1 MKIKRMAA
9 GFLAAAMVASMALTP
24 AWAEE
29 LTDSVVANDLT
40 DTASNEP
47 SDTDVLDEDENPNPP
62 QFFSDTAAEG
72 SASLG
77 AEDDGTSV
85 ETAEDEPKEEGNTVS
100 FTTQGDS
107 GSSLQA
113 DSNDK
118 TAATQITA
126 SVESTYT
133 LVVPENVS
141 MTGADGTGEKS
152 ASIPVLLKGD
162 IPEGK
167 AVYVTTDASPMQRT
181 GSKDAPMSVMASKTQ
196 WNRSEL
202 LGDGTSS
209 DYSATAT
216 LTPGDWLGTVV
227 FNCLLNKATIY
238 NKFTDSDP
246 FSILEDGETSDGKT
260 FESSN
265 EAVAKVD
272 ANGTVTVVG
281 LGTANITVRYIDE
294 NGAKQ
299 EYIEAIN
306 VKAKPQIALS
316 AITSSN
322 GPLATEYNNGHL
334 ITTISI
340 GNYEVPEEAT
350 KYYIYDPATKEAD
363 NVAFVVD
370 DELKVTNKDGGQ
382 LTSTS
387 QMSMGCNYS
396 YSPENWF
403 NSVTTINFDSI
414 DTSNVTSMEYL
425 LHGFRNVKTVTG
437 LDKLDTKNVKD
448 ISEAF
453 SDCGV
458 ETLDF
463 SNWKINN
470 LTQLGWTFYK
480 SKNLKTIVGLD
491 NWNISNAT
499 SIDRLFEDCS
509 SLESI
514 SGIENWDTSKVT
526 TMEYCFRGC
535 SSLKEIP
542 DIGNWNVSNVTKD
555 GITGMFTDCSIIKK
569 LPDLNKWNVSKTTNF
584 GQLFYRCTSLTDV
597 SGITHWN
604 VENVTSLKEMFF
616 GCKSLAYISDLSC
629 WNTNNVKNMD
639 SLFYDCYNLESV
651 EGIENWNTS
660 KVTTMKYMFQG
671 CESLKSLPA
680 ISEWDISNVSTLQG
694 MFGGCLNLTQLPDI
708 GAWDTSNATNMS
720 YMFGDCISLSK
731 FPDLNQWNTGNVK
744 DMSSMFR
751 GCVLLSDLTKIED
764 WDISKV
770 ADMRYMFAG
779 CENISD
785 LTPLGK
791 WNTESL
797 TQMERMFGSYYVPIM
812 NGGSRKIG
820 LRHLATLNGLE
831 NWNVTKV
838 TSLLALFEG
847 CSALKDI
854 SELSSWDISNITD
867 LAVMFC
873 SCGKLTDLSPLTNW
887 DTSNVTSM
895 GSAFKE
901 CSALSDLSPIA
912 NWNTSHVKSMYEM
925 FYRCYSL
932 KDASPIKDWD
942 ISAVTNRSSMFYNC
956 PCGDIFASAA

>member
-9 GFLAAAMVASMALTP
+9 GFLAVAMFASMALTP
-24 AWAEE
+24 ARAEE
-29 LTDSVVANDLT
+29 LTDSVVTNDLT
-40 DTASNEP
+40 DTVSDEP
-47 SDTDVLDEDENPNPP
+47 SDTDVLDEDENSNPP
-62 QFFSDTAAEG
+62 MHFFSDTAAEG

-118 TAATQITA
+118 TATTQITA

-272 ANGTVTVVG
+272 ANGTVTIVG
-281 LGTANITVRYIDE
+281 LGTANITVRYIDK

-299 EYIEAIN
+299 EYIEVIN
-306 VKAKPQIALS
+306 VKVKPQIALS

-396 YSPENWF
+396 YNPEKWF

-437 LDKLDTKNVKD
+437 LDKFDAKNVKD

-480 SKNLKTIVGLD
+480 STNLKTIVGLD
-491 NWNISNAT
+491 NWNVSNAT
-499 SIDRLFEDCS
+499 SINRLFEGCS

-514 SGIENWDTSKVT
+514 SGIENWNTSKVI
-526 TMEYCFRGC
+526 TMECCFRGC

-555 GITGMFTDCSIIKK
+555 GITGMFTDCSTIKK

-671 CESLKSLPA
+671 CKSLKSLPA

-791 WNTESL
+791 WNTDSL
-797 TQMERMFGSYYVPIM
+797 TQMERMFCSYYVPTM
-812 NGGSRKIG
+812 SGGSRETI

-838 TSLLALFEG
+838 TSLSFLFG
-847 CSALKDI
+847 RCSKLKDI
-854 SELSSWDISNITD
+854 SALSS
-867 LAVMFC
+867 
-873 SCGKLTDLSPLTNW
+873 W

-895 GSAFKE
+895 S
-901 CSALSDLSPIA
+901 
-912 NWNTSHVKSMYEM
+912 YM
-925 FYRCYSL
+925 FYDCTSL
-932 KDASPIKDWD
+932 EDASPIKDWD
-942 ISAVTNRSSMFYNC
+942 ISNVTDRHQMFYNTHC
-956 PCGDIFASAA
+956 KDVFASAA

>member
-9 GFLAAAMVASMALTP
+9 GFLAVAMFASMALTP

-47 SDTDVLDEDENPNPP
+47 SDTDVLDEDENPNPPP

-107 GSSLQA
+107 GPSLQA

-141 MTGADGTGEKS
+141 MTGEDGTGEKS

-272 ANGTVTVVG
+272 ANGTVTIVG

-299 EYIEAIN
+299 EYIETIN

-382 LTSTS
+382 LTSAS
-387 QMSMGCNYS
+387 QMSMGRYYS
-396 YSPENWF
+396 SNPENWF

-414 DTSNVTSMEYL
+414 DTSNVTSMKYL

-437 LDKLDTKNVKD
+437 LDKFDTKNVKD

-555 GITGMFTDCSIIKK
+555 GITGMFTDCSTIKK
-569 LPDLNKWNVSKTTNF
+569 LPDLNKWNISKITNF
-584 GQLFYRCTSLTDV
+584 GQLFFRCTSLTDV

-616 GCKSLAYISDLSC
+616 RCESLAYIPDLSC

-660 KVTTMKYMFQG
+660 KVTTMKDMFQR

-680 ISEWDISNVSTLQG
+680 ISEWDISNVSTLEG
-694 MFGGCLNLTQLPDI
+694 MFAGCLSLTQLPDI
-708 GAWDTSNATNMS
+708 GAWNTSNATNMDG
-720 YMFGDCISLSK
+720 MFCDCISLSK

-791 WNTESL
+791 WNTDSL
-797 TQMERMFGSYYVPIM
+797 TQMERMFGSYYVPTM
-812 NGGSRKIG
+812 SGGSRETI

-838 TSLLALFEG
+838 TSLSSLFG
-847 CSALKDI
+847 KCSKLKDI
-854 SELSSWDISNITD
+854 SALSSWN
-867 LAVMFC
+867 
-873 SCGKLTDLSPLTNW
+873 
-887 DTSNVTSM
+887 TSNVTSM
-895 GSAFKE
+895 S
-901 CSALSDLSPIA
+901 
-912 NWNTSHVKSMYEM
+912 YM
-925 FYRCYSL
+925 FYDCTSL
-932 KDASPIKDWD
+932 EDASPIKDWD
-942 ISAVTNRSSMFYNC
+942 ISNVTDRYQMFYNT
-956 PCGDIFASAA
+956 PCEDVFASAA

>member
-1 MKIKRMAA
+1 
-9 GFLAAAMVASMALTP
+9 
-24 AWAEE
+24 
-29 LTDSVVANDLT
+29 
-40 DTASNEP
+40 
-47 SDTDVLDEDENPNPP
+47 
-62 QFFSDTAAEG
+62 
-72 SASLG
+72 
-77 AEDDGTSV
+77 
-85 ETAEDEPKEEGNTVS
+85 
-100 FTTQGDS
+100 
-107 GSSLQA
+107 
-113 DSNDK
+113 
-118 TAATQITA
+118 
-126 SVESTYT
+126 
-133 LVVPENVS
+133 

-152 ASIPVLLKGD
+152 TSIPVLLKGD

-272 ANGTVTVVG
+272 ANGTVTIVG

-299 EYIEAIN
+299 EYIEVIN
-306 VKAKPQIALS
+306 VKVKPQIALS

-396 YSPENWF
+396 YNPEKWF

-437 LDKLDTKNVKD
+437 LDKFDAKNVKD

-480 SKNLKTIVGLD
+480 STNLKTIVGLD
-491 NWNISNAT
+491 NWNVSNAT
-499 SIDRLFEDCS
+499 SINRLFEDCS

-514 SGIENWDTSKVT
+514 SGIENWNTSKVT
-526 TMEYCFRGC
+526 SMEYCFRGC
-535 SSLKEIP
+535 SSLKEIL

-555 GITGMFTDCSIIKK
+555 GITGMFTDCSTIKK

-660 KVTTMKYMFQG
+660 KVTTMKDMFYE

-680 ISEWDISNVSTLQG
+680 ISKWDISNVSTLEG
-694 MFGGCLNLTQLPDI
+694 MFADCLSLTQLPDI

-764 WDISKV
+764 WDTSKAV
-770 ADMRYMFAG
+770 DMRYMFAG

-791 WNTESL
+791 WNTDSV

-831 NWNVTKV
+831 NWSVTKV
-838 TSLLALFEG
+838 TSLSVLFDG
-847 CSALKDI
+847 CSELKDI
-854 SELSSWDISNITD
+854 SALSSR
-867 LAVMFC
+867 
-873 SCGKLTDLSPLTNW
+873 

-895 GSAFKE
+895 GSTFGE
-901 CSALSDLSPIA
+901 CSTLSDLSPIA
-912 NWNTSHVKSMYEM
+912 NWNTSHVKSMRAM
-925 FYRCYSL
+925 FYKCHSL

-942 ISAVTNRSSMFYNC
+942 ISNVTDRYQMFYNT
-956 PCGDIFASAA
+956 PCEDVFASAA